1 VVEWLTAA
9 DENRLFLNV
18 VTLAELRYGA
28 ERFTREAKES
38 AVARV
43 DRVRVGQSI

>member
-28 ERFTREAKES
+28 ERLPVRRKK
-38 AVARV
+38 ARL
-43 DRVRVGQSI
+43 QE